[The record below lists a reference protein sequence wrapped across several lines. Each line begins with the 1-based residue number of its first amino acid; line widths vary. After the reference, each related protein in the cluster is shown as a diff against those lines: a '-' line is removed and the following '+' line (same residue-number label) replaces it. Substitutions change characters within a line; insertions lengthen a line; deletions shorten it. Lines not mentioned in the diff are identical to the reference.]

1 MALLFIYF
9 FLAVVVSF
17 CCSVMEAVMLS
28 ISSVYVRAAIK
39 KNKAYGNLLKSLKN
53 QVNRPL
59 SAILTLNT
67 FANMVGAAGVGAQ
80 VHTLYGSSY
89 VTVASIILTLVIL
102 IVSEIIPKT
111 IGANYWRT
119 LAPGI
124 AYLVGVLIFALY
136 PSVWFSEKL
145 NRILLR
151 KKITSVTREDMIVT
165 AEIGVSEG
173 TIGQKE
179 SRIIK
184 NLLMLDTLKVS
195 EIMTPRAVILAF
207 DKKINIKQAMEKN
220 QPLRFSRV
228 PVYEG
233 SLDQVVGFIHR
244 YKILEAYSQ
253 DLFNISLE
261 EYMKP
266 IHSIPDQI
274 SVAAALD
281 QLIKRKEH
289 IFIAVDSYGVLTGLV
304 TLEDTIETLLG
315 VEIVDEFDSV
325 ADMRQYALEKW
336 QNRKK
341 TIGFNK

>member
-1 MALLFIYF
+1 MTLLFIYF

-17 CCSVMEAVMLS
+17 VCSVMEAVMLS
-28 ISSVYVRAAIK
+28 TTSVYVRAAIK
-39 KNKAYGNLLKSLKN
+39 KKKGYGNVLKSLKT
-53 QVNRPL
+53 QINRPL

-80 VHTLYGSSY
+80 VHTLYGSKF
-89 VTVASIILTLVIL
+89 VTLASLILTFVIL

-111 IGANYWRT
+111 VGANYWRT
-119 LAPGI
+119 LAPI
-124 AYLVGVLIFALY
+124 VAYLVTVLIFVLY
-136 PSVWFSEKL
+136 PAVWFSEKL
-145 NRILLR
+145 NRLLTR
-151 KKITSVTREDMIVT
+151 KKIASVTREDMIVT
-165 AEIGVSEG
+165 AEMGASEG

-179 SRIIK
+179 SRVIK

-207 DKKINIKQAMEKN
+207 DKKMKVKEVMEKN
-220 QPLRFSRV
+220 QPIRFSRV
-228 PVYEG
+228 PLYEG
-233 SLDQVVGFIHR
+233 SLDQVEGFIHR
-244 YKILEAYSQ
+244 YKILEAYSH
-253 DLFNISLE
+253 DLFDISLE

-281 QLIKRKEH
+281 QFIKRKEH

-304 TLEDTIETLLG
+304 SLEDAVETLLG

-325 ADMRQYALEKW
+325 EDMRQYALEQW
-336 QNRKK
+336 QIRKK
-341 TIGFNK
+341 TMNRI

>member
-1 MALLFIYF
+1 
-9 FLAVVVSF
+9 
-17 CCSVMEAVMLS
+17 
-28 ISSVYVRAAIK
+28 
-39 KNKAYGNLLKSLKN
+39 
-53 QVNRPL
+53 
-59 SAILTLNT
+59 
-67 FANMVGAAGVGAQ
+67 
-80 VHTLYGSSY
+80 
-89 VTVASIILTLVIL
+89 
-102 IVSEIIPKT
+102 
-111 IGANYWRT
+111 
-119 LAPGI
+119 
-124 AYLVGVLIFALY
+124 
-136 PSVWFSEKL
+136 
-145 NRILLR
+145 
-151 KKITSVTREDMIVT
+151 MIVT
-165 AEIGVSEG
+165 AEMGVSEG

-195 EIMTPRAVILAF
+195 EIMTPRAVISAF
-207 DKKINIKQAMEKN
+207 DKKITIKEVMGKN
-220 QPLRFSRV
+220 QPIRFSRV

-244 YKILEAYSQ
+244 YKILEAYSH

-304 TLEDTIETLLG
+304 TLEDAIETLLG

-325 ADMRQYALEKW
+325 ADMRQYALEQW
-336 QNRKK
+336 QIRKK
-341 TIGFNK
+341 TINRI

>member
-1 MALLFIYF
+1 MTLLFIYF

-28 ISSVYVRAAIK
+28 ITSVYVRAAIK
-39 KNKAYGNLLKSLKN
+39 QKKAYGHLLKSLKS
-53 QVNRPL
+53 QVTRPL

-80 VHTLYGSSY
+80 VHTLYGSAY
-89 VTVASIILTLVIL
+89 VTLASIILTLVIL

-111 IGANYWRT
+111 IGTNYWRT
-119 LAPGI
+119 LAPMVT
-124 AYLVGVLIFALY
+124 YLVGALIFVLY
-136 PSVWFSEKL
+136 PAVWFSEKL
-145 NRILLR
+145 NKFLYR
-151 KKITSVTREDMIVT
+151 KKRASVTREDMIVT
-165 AEIGVSEG
+165 AEMGASEG

-179 SRIIK
+179 SRVIK
-184 NLLMLDTLKVS
+184 NLLMLDTIKVS

-207 DKKINIKQAMEKN
+207 DKQRKIKEVMEKN
-220 QPLRFSRV
+220 QPIRFSRV
-228 PVYEG
+228 PLYEG

-244 YKILEAYSQ
+244 YKILEAYSH
-253 DLFNISLE
+253 DLFDISLE

-274 SVAAALD
+274 SVSAALD

-304 TLEDTIETLLG
+304 TLEDAVETLLG

-325 ADMRQYALEKW
+325 ADMRQYALEQW
-336 QNRKK
+336 QVRKRTMNRM
-341 TIGFNK
+341 

>member
-1 MALLFIYF
+1 MALLFTYF

-28 ISSVYVRAAIK
+28 TTSVYVRAVIK
-39 KNKAYGNLLKSLKN
+39 KRKAYGHLLKSLKS

-80 VHTLYGSSY
+80 VHTLYGSAY
-89 VTVASIILTLVIL
+89 VTVASLVLTLVIL
-102 IVSEIIPKT
+102 VLSEIIPKT

-119 LAPGI
+119 LAPI
-124 AYLVGVLIFALY
+124 VVYLVSTLIFALY
-136 PSVWFSEKL
+136 PAVWFSEKL
-145 NRILLR
+145 NRLLLR
-151 KKITSVTREDMIVT
+151 KKTTSITREDMIVT
-165 AEIGVSEG
+165 AEMGASEG

-179 SRIIK
+179 SRVIK

-207 DKKINIKQAMEKN
+207 DKKLKIKEAMEKN
-220 QPLRFSRV
+220 QPIRFSRV
-228 PVYEG
+228 PLYEG
-233 SLDQVVGFIHR
+233 SLDQIVGFIHR
-244 YKILEAYSQ
+244 YKILEAYSH
-253 DLFNISLE
+253 DLFDISLE

-304 TLEDTIETLLG
+304 TLEDAIETLLG

-325 ADMRQYALEKW
+325 EDMRQYALEKW
-336 QNRKK
+336 QMRKK
-341 TIGFNK
+341 TIGLK